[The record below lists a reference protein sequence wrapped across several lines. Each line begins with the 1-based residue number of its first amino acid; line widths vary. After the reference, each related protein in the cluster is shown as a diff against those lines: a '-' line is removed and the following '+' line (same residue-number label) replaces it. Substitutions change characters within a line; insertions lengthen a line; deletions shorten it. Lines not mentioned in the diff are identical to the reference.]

1 MQKLTVHGQDLAREI
16 TKRNGRAHTASVRQ
30 PLDDRGL
37 AIPAEIRQ
45 LELAARISVWRP
57 VTVVRQNQS
66 QTYRL
71 RGVESGGAIAQ
82 LGHYVT
88 FAAEDGSPLA
98 WLHPLDS
105 LGPNQTHAVVV
116 AASLTRIEVLRVHRT
131 YEVAITRHAVSLTD
145 DKPML
150 ISTML
155 FRGAQGFLGL
165 ELWDKDKN
173 FRGEVLPTFYT
184 RAGEEHPAPAPFERA
199 LRAAVEGACC
209 LGCRDSHYLCA
220 IGAAATI
227 TANLTSPGDA
237 VA

>member
-1 MQKLTVHGQDLAREI
+1 MTE
-16 TKRNGRAHTASVRQ
+16 RNGRAHTARTRQ

-37 AIPAEIRQ
+37 ALPAEIRR
-45 LELAARISVWRP
+45 LELEARISVWRA
-57 VTVVRQNQS
+57 VTVVRQNQN

-88 FAAEDGSPLA
+88 FAAEDGSQLA

-105 LGPNQTHAVVV
+105 LGANQTHAVAV
-116 AASLTRIEVLRVHRT
+116 ATSLTRIEVLRVHRT
-131 YEVAITRHAVSLTD
+131 YEVAITRHAVSLID
-145 DKPML
+145 SKPKL
-150 ISTML
+150 TSTML

-165 ELWDKDKN
+165 ELWDQDRN

-184 RAGEEHPAPAPFERA
+184 RAGEEHRVPASFEQS
-199 LRAAVEGACC
+199 LKAAVGGACC

-220 IGAAATI
+220 VGAAPA
-227 TANLTSPGDA
+227 TANLGPHGDV